1 MHDLGCLMTA
11 PVYIGRVGGHLIA
24 PVGDVGVAVDAD
36 VLRLSPTWTG
46 PNPDGQ
52 LWERIA
58 EVQS

>member
-1 MHDLGCLMTA
+1 MTA

-36 VLRLSPTWTG
+36 ILRLSPTWTG

-52 LWERIA
+52 LWERMA